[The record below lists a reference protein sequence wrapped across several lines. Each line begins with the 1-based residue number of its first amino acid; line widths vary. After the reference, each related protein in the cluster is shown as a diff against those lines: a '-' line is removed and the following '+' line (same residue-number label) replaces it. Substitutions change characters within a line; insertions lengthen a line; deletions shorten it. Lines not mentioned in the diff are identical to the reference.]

1 MHSFIEREEV
11 MREKLIFYVS
21 SHSLKEE
28 MEKLKEGL
36 KGDDKIMLGIPIN
49 LLKDA
54 EVVEM
59 SEDKTK
65 KNEGEVTK
73 KCKTPKL
80 TEDDVKAR
88 FIKAY
93 SSMFINKDE
102 MISNIELVKAR
113 IIDTAEIDNKISKLN
128 DELQGL
134 AKDIETLVKE
144 NTKTLKD
151 QEIWKKKYAELEYS
165 YKTKAG
171 VLNDLT
177 LKKKEKSL
185 KANRIEAFTS
195 LLK

>member
-1 MHSFIEREEV
+1 MPSFIERKEV
-11 MREKLIFYVS
+11 IREKLIFYVS

-73 KCKTPKL
+73 KCKTPTL

-93 SSMFINKDE
+93 SLMFINKDE

-151 QEIWKKKYAELEYS
+151 QEIWKKKYAEL
-165 YKTKAG
+165 
-171 VLNDLT
+171 
-177 LKKKEKSL
+177 
-185 KANRIEAFTS
+185 
-195 LLK
+195 